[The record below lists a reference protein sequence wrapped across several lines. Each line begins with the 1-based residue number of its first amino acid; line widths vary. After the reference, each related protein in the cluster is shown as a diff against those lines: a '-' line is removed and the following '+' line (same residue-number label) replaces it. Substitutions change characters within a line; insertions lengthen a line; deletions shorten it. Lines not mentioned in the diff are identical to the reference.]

1 MFDFVVGLINATILL
16 ENVLFRSRECE
27 DVMQAKSVLQI
38 LR

>member
-1 MFDFVVGLINATILL
+1 MFDFVVALINATFGKCVI
-16 ENVLFRSRECE
+16 SAYRECE